1 MNGKGSLLGDNAP
14 KSSAFLAARAVL
26 ECIMSVLGACIMGPP
41 RDSLRFAP
49 PMECLGAFFVLCG
62 LDGLGFDPYSAS
74 CSALS

>member
-1 MNGKGSLLGDNAP
+1 
-14 KSSAFLAARAVL
+14 
-26 ECIMSVLGACIMGPP
+26 MSVLGACVVGPP